1 MFAEMGKAARSWLA
15 GKDPWEL
22 AEQTGMTFH
31 GTAFQWN
38 CLGTEIALRYP
49 DYEADPPLPHW
60 LLLVVLHYLNLADGT
75 PLTGQWI
82 SFARQKDGM
91 IRGGGFDRAFED
103 YVRDSLGRLPMEE
116 LQRKC
121 RALGGEEA
129 EGSAD
134 VSVIFHPLPRYPVKM
149 NLWLADEEF
158 PASGRLLLDHSAERY
173 LTIEDSV
180 ALGESLVELLRQA

>member
-1 MFAEMGKAARSWLA
+1 MGKAARSWLA

-22 AEQTGMTFH
+22 AEQTGMTFQ

-82 SFARQKDGM
+82 SFA
-91 IRGGGFDRAFED
+91 RAFED